1 MMWLSHGWEYTCC
14 TGYRW
19 SFDDMWGAISNDV
32 SFESWARTNLK
43 VMMTAQMLQTAG
55 SRTNV
60 WDLFAREKNGQE
72 S

>member
-1 MMWLSHGWEYTCC
+1 
-14 TGYRW
+14 
-19 SFDDMWGAISNDV
+19 MWGAISNDV